1 MAVGYVKISEQA
13 DASGLSS
20 VTLTGID
27 STYDVY
33 MVVYNN
39 VRPTTNNKNMFYRI
53 TVGGVEDN
61 TANYD
66 QAGKVLRSTTPFSNT
81 GYTNLTQIT
90 TDASLLNT
98 LNVCTNNV
106 LYLFNFPDAAEQ
118 SYVTYENV
126 YSTSS
131 MLGYMGGFCH
141 TVQQAA
147 DGIKFYLESSDIF
160 QTGSFALYG
169 LLK

>member
-1 MAVGYVKISEQA
+1 MYVKIAEQA
-13 DASGLSS
+13 DASGLGS

-39 VRPTTNNKNMFYRI
+39 VRPTTNNRNMFYRI
-53 TVGGVEDN
+53 TVSGTEDN

-81 GYTNLTQIT
+81 DDVNLTQIT

-98 LNVCTNNV
+98 LDVSTNNV
-106 LYLFNFPDAAEQ
+106 LYLYNFSDAAEQ
-118 SYVTYENV
+118 SYVIYEGV
-126 YSTSS
+126 YSTTS
-131 MLGYMGGFCH
+131 MIGYRGGFCH
-141 TVQQAA
+141 TVAQAA
-147 DGIKFYLESSDIF
+147 DGIKFYLESSDNF

>member
-1 MAVGYVKISEQA
+1 MAVGYAKISEQA
-13 DASGLSS
+13 DASGLGS

-33 MVVYNN
+33 MVVYSN

-53 TVGGVEDN
+53 TVGGIEDF

-66 QAGKVLRSTTPFSNT
+66 RAAKQMRSTTPFGNES
-81 GYTNLTQIT
+81 GTNATQIT

-118 SYVTYENV
+118 SYATFESV

-131 MLGYMGGFCH
+131 MIGYIGGFCH
-141 TVQQAA
+141 TVNQAA